1 MKLFKNGIL
10 SQLKK
15 ICPPAMLYLVISIF
29 SFLGILVQN
38 CNTSSRYI
46 IGDMSA
52 KVPCHN
58 VWFFVGKA
66 IYITFWTW
74 LLNLLCN
81 KGFTTVSWFLVLLQ
95 FLAMF
100 MILGVIL
107 ILLMKT
113 EKEGIGEYSSIQRAW
128 RGQIKSGITADDIY
142 LVEEEKKKDKIKEEE
157 KLQELI
163 KQKEEEKV
171 KQQEEAE
178 KKATDGFRSRRFY

>member
-1 MKLFKNGIL
+1 MKLFKNDIFT
-10 SQLKK
+10 QLKK
-15 ICPPAMLYLVISIF
+15 LCPPAMLYLVLSIF
-29 SFLGILVQN
+29 SFLGILIQN

-58 VWFFVGKA
+58 AWFFVGK
-66 IYITFWTW
+66 IVYIVFWTW

-81 KGFTTVSWFLVLLQ
+81 KGFTTVSWFLVLLP
-95 FLAMF
+95 FIAMF
-100 MILGVIL
+100 LILGIIL
-107 ILLMKT
+107 LLLMKS
-113 EKEGIGEYSSIQRAW
+113 EKEGIGDYSSIQRAW

-163 KQKEEEKV
+163 KQKEEEK
-171 KQQEEAE
+171 KLQQEEAE
-178 KKATDGFRSRRFY
+178 KKATDGFSSRRFY